1 MRVVD
6 VDDDVVDVSLA
17 DGLPEEGLLDRLGPD
32 HPQQRNHQQQPT
44 KPRWE
49 LGIYK
54 RKILQLEGLGG
65 EGICT

>member
-44 KPRWE
+44 KP
-49 LGIYK
+49 
-54 RKILQLEGLGG
+54 
-65 EGICT
+65 